1 MDVLKQKKE
10 IQSTEDGSYNALVL
24 EMSLRSSMYA
34 TMAIREFTRMD
45 TGKTYQSK
53 LTTQHQKEEDDTK
66 EENVDGTTQY
76 LPGLS
81 INRPTTSFA
90 SVNSRKFEYGFSGR
104 VLQKNNLSSGIL
116 FAFLFSTG

>member
-66 EENVDGTTQY
+66 EENVDGTTQ
-76 LPGLS
+76 S
-81 INRPTTSFA
+81 ISEETDPSSETEA
-90 SVNSRKFEYGFSGR
+90 K
-104 VLQKNNLSSGIL
+104 VLKMEDSK
-116 FAFLFSTG
+116 